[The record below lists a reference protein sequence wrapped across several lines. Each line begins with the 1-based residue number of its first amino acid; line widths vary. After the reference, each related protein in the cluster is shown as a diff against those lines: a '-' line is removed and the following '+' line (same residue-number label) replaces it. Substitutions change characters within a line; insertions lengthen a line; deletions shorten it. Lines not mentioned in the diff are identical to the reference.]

1 MSARRWK
8 LTALLAAGV
17 AIGILMVG
25 TPAGAHIGSVTHLWN
40 HHIKP
45 KADKRYFRY
54 EAKVPAG
61 KTLTGTWMMSENVD
75 AADEVAETAISFA
88 LPLSAA
94 PTAIV
99 VPNGGPV
106 PAGCSGTV
114 ANPGASPGNVC
125 LFVGWSNGNTNPDA
139 GIQGTYDSETGFDPS
154 SQRGV
159 VLFVRSDG
167 AGLIE
172 VAGTYAVTAPL
183 SASSARV
190 VPRSEG
196 GSGS

>member
-1 MSARRWK
+1 MSERRWK
-8 LTALLAAGV
+8 LTALLTAGV
-17 AIGILMVG
+17 VIGILMVG

-54 EAKVPAG
+54 EAKVPPG
-61 KTLTGTWMMSENVD
+61 KTLTGTWALEQEVD
-75 AADEVAETAISFA
+75 ATNDVAETAISFA

-94 PTAIV
+94 PTPIV

-125 LFVGWSNGNTNPDA
+125 LFVGWNNGNANPDV
-139 GIQGTYDSETGFDPS
+139 GIEGTYDSETGFVPS
-154 SQRGV
+154 SKRGL
-159 VLFVRSDG
+159 VLFERSDA
-167 AGLIE
+167 AGRVE

-183 SASSARV
+183 SGSSARV

-196 GSGS
+196 GSGP

>member
-61 KTLTGTWMMSENVD
+61 KTLTGTWVISENVD
-75 AADEVAETAISFA
+75 AADEVAQTAISFA

-114 ANPGASPGNVC
+114 GASSWGGVMAIRIQTRESKGRTTRKRASTRPHSAESCFSCVLTVRVLSRLPG
-125 LFVGWSNGNTNPDA
+125 LT
-139 GIQGTYDSETGFDPS
+139 
-154 SQRGV
+154 
-159 VLFVRSDG
+159 L
-167 AGLIE
+167 
-172 VAGTYAVTAPL
+172 
-183 SASSARV
+183 
-190 VPRSEG
+190 
-196 GSGS
+196 